1 MQEKGLRLT
10 NNQSDKQDQV
20 EQNENV
26 TDMLIG
32 IIASWSHLCNDLI
45 IWMLDNNIEVVLR
58 LLKQCILIR
67 ILLFTGV
74 SLGVQKGS
82 LFKI

>member
-32 IIASWSHLCNDLI
+32 IIASWSHLCNDFI

-58 LLKQCILIR
+58 LLKQCIFIR